1 MTLLTRLFLLIWVS
15 PNSLVG
21 LLIGIPGLLTG
32 GKVQLHRGCLEFS
45 GGVIGWMLGRL
56 PPGGVLAM
64 TLGHTIVGQSESGL
78 AVARDHEQVH
88 VRQYERWGPLFIPAY
103 LSCSVL
109 LWIQNRDYYR
119 ENPFEIEAYAVSDP
133 TQPLIG
139 GDD

>member
-21 LLIGIPGLLTG
+21 LLIGLSGLSTG

-45 GGVIGWMLGRL
+45 GGVIGWLLQRL

-109 LWIQNRDYYR
+109 LWMQERDYYR

-133 TQPLIG
+133 AQPLIG
-139 GDD
+139 SDD